1 MRVRG
6 VLGLL
11 RSAVLSTCRSWR
23 MRLWGT
29 IRYAQVG
36 RCFHAK
42 ELCVA
47 HSGQCAKLSSPR
59 PDVCKSPSS
68 KVMVVDDVSSTCLS
82 PKQTPRPSARNVHML
97 ARVQPL
103 LQAGVSLC
111 PVKVARKLYQGA
123 LHHNPVDVV
132 EECPDVDRCR
142 KCLRSLASSWTS
154 GDVQILDP

>member
-23 MRLWGT
+23 TRSWGT
-29 IRYAQVG
+29 SRYAQVG
-36 RCFHAK
+36 PCFHAK

-47 HSGQCAKLSSPR
+47 HGGQCAKLSFPQ

-82 PKQTPRPSARNVHML
+82 PKQTPRHLARNVHML
-97 ARVQPL
+97 AHVQQL
-103 LQAGVSLC
+103 FQAVGPC
-111 PVKVARKLYQGA
+111 ARSR
-123 LHHNPVDVV
+123 LHENYTKEHYITVQSM
-132 EECPDVDRCR
+132 RI
-142 KCLRSLASSWTS
+142 RS
-154 GDVQILDP
+154 QK